1 MTWKD
6 RQLWAVASRV
16 LTTTQYETLWL
27 HVACEASI
35 DDIARSYGVSRQ
47 AIHARLA
54 GARRRLADT
63 PEFTKRKAAA

>member
-6 RQLWAVASRV
+6 LQLWAVAEDV

-27 HVACEASI
+27 HVVCEATVE
-35 DDIARSYGVSRQ
+35 DISRSYGVSRQ

-54 GARRRLADT
+54 AAKRRLAQHPDF
-63 PEFTKRKAAA
+63 ERMAA